1 MHRDR
6 EAAIAVDDLGVM
18 DRQVGNLK
26 RLMDDLL
33 DVTRMKLGKMR
44 LSTAPIDLE
53 TVVKSAVESVRADL
67 DAKGHRL
74 SVEMPADTSA

>member
-1 MHRDR
+1 
-6 EAAIAVDDLGVM
+6 
-18 DRQVGNLK
+18 
-26 RLMDDLL
+26 
-33 DVTRMKLGKMR
+33 MKLGKMR